1 MLSYDIESATAEAV
15 KRIIERGGDVLAPSI
30 ARSRPI
36 VDAVRKEG
44 DAAVTRYAREFDGHM
59 GDSFLVPI
67 DTIRTAPSRI
77 SPALMSAMTESKRR
91 IETYH
96 SKQRLKD
103 FEFKDTCGV
112 FGQKVVPLGRIGI
125 YAPGGTASYASSVL
139 MAAVPA
145 RVAGVDEIALFTP
158 SKSGVIDDAILAA
171 ADIVG
176 IEEVYAIGGA
186 QAIAAMAYGTETVR
200 RVSKIVGPGGA
211 IVTAAKLLVRKDCE
225 IDFLAGPSE
234 VLIISDS
241 SSDPALIAAEM
252 LAQLEHDPRAVA
264 LTVSTSA
271 KVIEESMVLLGEMV
285 RTAKRRAIV
294 KASAEKGAIFLK
306 VRSLKQ
312 AVQISN
318 DFAPEHLLIDT
329 RDPEALL
336 DEVKAAGSVFL
347 GRWSSVAFGDYCAGT
362 NHVLPTMGMAR
373 SRSALSVY
381 DFVRTIPYQRL
392 TRNGAERLAPVVAE
406 MAKAEGLPAHASA
419 ANARTGGDDK

>member
-1 MLSYDIESATAEAV
+1 MLSYDIGSVTAEAV
-15 KRIIERGGDVLAPSI
+15 KRIIDRGGAMIDSSI
-30 ARSRPI
+30 ARARPI
-36 VDAVRKEG
+36 VDAVRKDG
-44 DAAVTRYAREFDGHM
+44 DAAVIRYAREFDGHM
-59 GDSFLVPI
+59 GDSFLVPV
-67 DTIRTAPSRI
+67 DTIRTASSRI
-77 SPALMSAMTESKRR
+77 PPALMSAMTESRCR
-91 IETYH
+91 IEAYH
-96 SKQRLKD
+96 TKQRLKS

-112 FGQKVVPLGRIGI
+112 FGQKVVPLGRIGL

-158 SKSGVIDDAILAA
+158 SKNGVVGDAILAA
-171 ADIVG
+171 AAIVG

-200 RVSKIVGPGGA
+200 RVAKIVGPGGA

-252 LAQLEHDPRAVA
+252 LAQLEHDPSAVA
-264 LTVSTSA
+264 LTVSTST
-271 KVIEESMVLLGEMV
+271 KVIEESKAVLGEMI
-285 RTAKRRAIV
+285 RTAKRSTVVR
-294 KASAEKGAIFLK
+294 ASAEKGAIFLK

-312 AVQISN
+312 AMQISN

-329 RDPEALL
+329 RDSDALL
-336 DEVKAAGSVFL
+336 DEVTAAGSVFL

-392 TRNGAERLAPVVAE
+392 TRKGAERLAPVVAE

-419 ANARTGGDDK
+419 ANARTGGDDE

>member
-1 MLSYDIESATAEAV
+1 MLSYDIESMTADV
-15 KRIIERGGDVLAPSI
+15 VRRIIDRGGAMLDPSI
-30 ARSRPI
+30 ARARPI
-36 VDAVRKEG
+36 VDAVRKDG
-44 DAAVTRYAREFDGHM
+44 DTAVTRYAREFDGHM
-59 GDSFLVPI
+59 GASFLVPV
-67 DTIRTAPSRI
+67 DTIRTASSRI
-77 SPALMSAMTESKRR
+77 PPALMSAMTESRRR
-91 IETYH
+91 IESYH
-96 SKQRLKD
+96 AKQKLKG

-112 FGQKVVPLGRIGI
+112 FGQKVVPLGRIGV

-158 SKSGVIDDAILAA
+158 SKNGVVDDAILAA
-171 ADIVG
+171 ADMVG

-200 RVSKIVGPGGA
+200 RVDKIVGPGGA

-252 LAQLEHDPRAVA
+252 LAQLEHDPSAVA
-264 LTVSTSA
+264 LTVSTST
-271 KVIEESMVLLGEMV
+271 KVIEESMALLGEMV
-285 RTAKRRAIV
+285 RTAKRRAVV

-312 AVQISN
+312 AMQISN

-336 DEVKAAGSVFL
+336 DEVTAAGSVFL
-347 GRWSSVAFGDYCAGT
+347 GSWSSVAFGDYCAGT

-392 TRNGAERLAPVVAE
+392 TRKGAKRLAPVVAE

-419 ANARTGGDDK
+419 ANARTDGDDK

>member
-1 MLSYDIESATAEAV
+1 MLSYDIESVTAEAV
-15 KRIIERGGDVLAPSI
+15 RRIIDRGETVLAPSI
-30 ARSRPI
+30 ARARPI
-36 VDAVRKEG
+36 VDAVRKGG
-44 DAAVTRYAREFDGHM
+44 DAAVTRYAKKFDGYM
-59 GDSFLVPI
+59 GGSFLVPV

-77 SPALMSAMTESKRR
+77 PPALMSAMTESRRR
-91 IETYH
+91 IEAYH
-96 SKQRLKD
+96 LKQRLKG
-103 FEFKDTCGV
+103 FEFEDACGV
-112 FGQKVVPLGRIGI
+112 FGQRVVPLGRVGI

-158 SKSGVIDDAILAA
+158 SKNGVVDDAVLAA

-186 QAIAAMAYGTETVR
+186 HAIAAMAYGTETVR
-200 RVSKIVGPGGA
+200 RVAKIVGPGGA

-234 VLIISDS
+234 ILIISDS
-241 SSDPALIAAEM
+241 SSDPAYIAAEM
-252 LAQLEHDPRAVA
+252 LAQLEHDPSAVA
-264 LTVSTSA
+264 LTISTSD
-271 KVIEESMVLLGEMV
+271 KMIGDSMALLGEMI
-285 RTAKRRAIV
+285 RSAKRRDV
-294 KASAEKGAIFLK
+294 VEASAEEGAIFLK
-306 VRSLKQ
+306 VRSLQQ
-312 AVQISN
+312 AMQISN

-329 RDPEALL
+329 KDPEALL
-336 DEVKAAGSVFL
+336 DEVTAAGSVFL

-381 DFVRTIPYQRL
+381 DFIRTIPYQRL
-392 TRNGAERLAPVVAE
+392 TRKGAERLAPVAAE